1 MMGRVIVRNYRVDV
15 FAAERLVG
23 VGAAEQQLA
32 RTGFEEDPDV
42 VLALLLRCQFVSIS
56 HFLLLNAGGWG
67 GLFLGGFL
75 TSLRPLSLHRPTLS
89 NSANHSSFYG
99 KINHK

>member
-67 GLFLGGFL
+67 GGYFWAGFL
-75 TSLRPLSLHRPTLS
+75 PRCGL
-89 NSANHSSFYG
+89 
-99 KINHK
+99 

>member
-67 GLFLGGFL
+67 VISGRVSYLAAAFELAQADFIQFGEPFQFLWENQ
-75 TSLRPLSLHRPTLS
+75 S
-89 NSANHSSFYG
+89 
-99 KINHK
+99 

>member
-1 MMGRVIVRNYRVDV
+1 MMGRVMVRNYRVDV

-67 GLFLGGFL
+67 GGHSHVQNLCCKFCIIQRALWQHK
-75 TSLRPLSLHRPTLS
+75 LRL
-89 NSANHSSFYG
+89 
-99 KINHK
+99 